1 MDEPKYIQLQGST
14 DVGCIR
20 SGNEDCYVIQVMSQ
34 EQEALNPTRVFE
46 IREEGDLFA
55 AVSDGMGGAA
65 AGEVASQTALDTLNH
80 YLLERHHDLEKANPA
95 QTVQIFERGLQLA
108 NKAILEKAQQT
119 QNRRGMGA
127 TITAL
132 YLKKDIM
139 FIFQIGDSRAYVL
152 RDGKLVR
159 VTRDQSFVGH
169 LVEMGTITED
179 QAMRHPQRNVILQ
192 ALGTQEN
199 LKIDVS
205 YLPLCKG
212 DLVLLCSDGLYS
224 EINPDQLK
232 RRVRDL
238 ASGDFGNLAE
248 GLIEDAKK
256 AGGRDNITVI
266 GIKVKDG
273 MPPSE
278 PGETPRYLPFPQME
292 KDNPLENAQSIF
304 Q

>member
-1 MDEPKYIQLQGST
+1 MDEPKYIQLQGLT

-20 SGNEDCYVIQVMSQ
+20 NGNEDCFVIQAMSQ
-34 EQEALNPTRVFE
+34 EREPLNPTRVFE
-46 IREEGDLFA
+46 IHQEDDLFA

-65 AGEVASQTALDTLNH
+65 AGEVASQTALETLNR
-80 YLLERHHDLEKANPA
+80 YLLEHHGDLEEADSSR
-95 QTVQIFERGLQLA
+95 TVQIFERGLREA
-108 NKAILEKAQQT
+108 NRAILEKANKT
-119 QNRRGMGA
+119 QKQRGMGA

-139 FIFQIGDSRAYVL
+139 YLFQIGDSRAYVL
-152 RDGKLVR
+152 RNGKLVR

-169 LVEMGTITED
+169 LVEMGTITEA

-205 YLPLCKG
+205 YLPLCKD

-224 EINPDQLK
+224 EFNPDQLT

-238 ASGDFGNLAE
+238 ARGDFAHLAGE
-248 GLIEDAKK
+248 LIEDAKK

-266 GIKVKDG
+266 GIIIKTG
-273 MPPSE
+273 LPPSE
-278 PGETPRYLPFPQME
+278 PGEIPRYLPFPRLE